1 MVPRARIELAHKSR
15 HSLPKCRVDRCGV
28 TVVSTVKT
36 TVSSR
41 VRFSSAIGASIGYPH
56 DMATVR
62 VDIDQ
67 HTADVLE
74 TRAAEL
80 GVTVPELIAELAALD
95 GSAREASAD
104 EIAELDARAARATSD
119 TLVSQDH
126 VVQWLRTWGTR
137 EYRPWPGR

>member
-1 MVPRARIELAHKSR
+1 
-15 HSLPKCRVDRCGV
+15 
-28 TVVSTVKT
+28 
-36 TVSSR
+36 
-41 VRFSSAIGASIGYPH
+41 
-56 DMATVR
+56 MATVR

-74 TRAAEL
+74 ARAAEL

-95 GSAREASAD
+95 GNAREATTD
-104 EIAELDARAARATSD
+104 EIAELDVLAARATGD
-119 TLVSQDH
+119 TRVSQDH

>member
-1 MVPRARIELAHKSR
+1 
-15 HSLPKCRVDRCGV
+15 
-28 TVVSTVKT
+28 
-36 TVSSR
+36 
-41 VRFSSAIGASIGYPH
+41 
-56 DMATVR
+56 MATVR

-74 TRAAEL
+74 ARAAEL

-104 EIAELDARAARATSD
+104 EIAELDARAAKAAGEP
-119 TLVSQDH
+119 LVSQDH

-137 EYRPWPGR
+137 EYRPWPGP

>member
-1 MVPRARIELAHKSR
+1 V
-15 HSLPKCRVDRCGV
+15 
-28 TVVSTVKT
+28 
-36 TVSSR
+36 
-41 VRFSSAIGASIGYPH
+41 IGYPH
-56 DMATVR
+56 HMATVR

-67 HTADVLE
+67 HTPAVLE
-74 TRAAEL
+74 ARAAEL

-104 EIAELDARAARATSD
+104 EIAELDARTARATGD
-119 TLVSQDH
+119 ALVSQDH